1 MSPDDDLDAQADA
14 LAALERALG
23 YEFEDRVLLAVALQH
38 ASYAHENAGL
48 ESNDRL
54 EFLGDAVLGLVV
66 GDLLFEAHPDWQEG
80 DLTRGLH
87 QLVERR
93 ALARLG
99 RQLDLGPCL
108 RLGRT
113 EVQSEG
119 QAKDSIL
126 ADATEAVMAALYL
139 DGGLEVVKKF
149 ARRVFSD
156 ALDPGAPRVIRDP
169 KTRLQEWA
177 MTEFGECPSYQI
189 AGDSGIEGHE
199 RRFTV
204 SLSVQGEEW
213 ARASGRSKR
222 VAERAAA
229 EQAFV
234 QREEIRRRSAPD
246 DPASAAGS
254 RPGEEVEPPEK
265 EVEPP
270 EKEVEP
276 PGKEVEPPEKELE
289 LPGEEGD

>member
-1 MSPDDDLDAQADA
+1 VSPDDDLDAQADA

-23 YEFEDRVLLAVALQH
+23 YEFEDRVLLEVALQH

-87 QLVERR
+87 QLVERG

-139 DGGLEVVKKF
+139 DGGLEVVKEF

-177 MTEFGECPSYQI
+177 MAEFGEFPSYQI

-246 DPASAAGS
+246 DPAGAAGS

-270 EKEVEP
+270 
-276 PGKEVEPPEKELE
+276 
-289 LPGEEGD
+289 GEEGD